1 MKTENKPNNNS
12 KLKLYILYS
21 IILLSFGFIL
31 LLAYSNQSPIRFA
44 KSILSSFTDKQQKYD
59 NTNVVNKIE
68 PFDESEI
75 ISSLLKIINQSGKT
89 FKQENVTG
97 ENVTMNFTKFA
108 ELSEDFKSLSYII
121 SSWENKFLAYDK
133 STLFLFQIAGNDIFL
148 RKLKV
153 TDVEK
158 IEYAFIFKS
167 GNILFGDH
175 QNLYY
180 SDDNLSTYNK
190 SKIFDANGDEF
201 IPDQF
206 GNFYCLVTDLRQIID
221 GKELRVWGNYT
232 NYGAWVPGAE
242 RSTQVQV
249 WYTADEGKTIRMAY
263 KFNTDSTVRARHV
276 HSVNFCSWDNS
287 FWIQTGDMYGEC
299 NWLQGNYNFES
310 DTWSWN
316 VKATGDHLSY
326 YKTTGF
332 VFHND
337 TLFWADD
344 SSDPKKHG
352 IWKTPYSNM
361 IADKIDQTK
370 FQKAFDSDKEMTNF
384 TGHPDGFMLGV
395 QDFKSLDGKH
405 KIFISQDGGL
415 SWRTIETAYQ
425 IANIHRKNDFGL
437 VVGNY
442 FVNQPSFESIHFW
455 DWKPSL
461 FVNSY
466 IRKYDYVK

>member
-1 MKTENKPNNNS
+1 MKTENNS
-12 KLKLYILYS
+12 GSTNKLKLNILYI

-31 LLAYSNQSPIRFA
+31 YLAYTNQSPIRFA
-44 KSILSSFTDKQQKYD
+44 KSFLSSFTDKQEKYD
-59 NTNVVNKIE
+59 NTNVINKIE

-75 ISSLLKIINQSGKT
+75 ISSLVKILNQSGQT
-89 FKQENVTG
+89 VKQENVTG
-97 ENVTMNFTKFA
+97 ENVTKNFLSFA
-108 ELSEDFKSLSYII
+108 DLSEDFKSLSYLV
-121 SSWENKFLAYDK
+121 STWENKFLAFDK
-133 STLFLFQIAGNDIFL
+133 STLFLFQVSGKDLFM
-148 RKLKV
+148 RKMKV
-153 TDVEK
+153 PDVEK

-175 QNLYY
+175 KNLYY

-190 SKIFDANGDEF
+190 SKLFDADGKEF
-201 IPDQF
+201 KPDNY
-206 GNFYCLVTDLRQIID
+206 GNFYCLVTDVRQIIN

-249 WYTADEGKTIRMAY
+249 WYTADEGRTVRMAY
-263 KFNTDSTVRARHV
+263 KFNTDSTMRARHV
-276 HSVNFCSWDNS
+276 HSVNFCLWDNS
-287 FWIQTGDMYGEC
+287 FWIQSGDMFGEC
-299 NWLQGNYNFES
+299 NWIQGKYNIES
-310 DTWSWN
+310 DIWTWN
-316 VKATGDHLSY
+316 VKATGDHMSY

-337 TLFWADD
+337 TLFWSDD
-344 SSDPKKHG
+344 SSDPQKHG

-361 IADKIDQTK
+361 IADKIDETK
-370 FQKAFDSDKEMTNF
+370 FQKAFESDKEMTNF
-384 TGHPDGFMLGV
+384 TGYPDGFMLGV

-405 KIFISQDGGL
+405 KIFVSEDGGL
-415 SWRTIETAYQ
+415 SWKTIETAYQ

-437 VVGNY
+437 VLGNY

-466 IRKYDYVK
+466 IENNADTK